1 VQLKKGNTMQNTTA
15 TKTVFKALRA
25 NKGATANK
33 LAELTDIPSNK
44 VAKLLHTLA
53 QRDAVQMIKV
63 KGMRAMY
70 VAKPNVKF
78 NAPKS
83 KTSRKPRVAAKSN
96 AATVAQLQQTIAQA
110 QALLKQ
116 LQK

>member
-1 VQLKKGNTMQNTTA
+1 MQTTA

-33 LAELTDIPSNK
+33 LAEITNIPSDK
-44 VAKLLHTLA
+44 VAKLLHQLT

-96 AATVAQLQQTIAQA
+96 AVTVADLQQQLAHISAQLA
-110 QALLKQ
+110 K